1 MIHKETPVE
10 GGSECV
16 RVRII
21 EDTFQNSFVETRVE
35 TRVGQ
40 PTCLTFCHVMTGS
53 SEQLNWTRHRTGHL
67 DTVLLCT
74 SFNIIYESHIKNFSC
89 FLMNNIGLIYRRC

>member
-1 MIHKETPVE
+1 MILKEMPD
-10 GGSECV
+10 GGECV
-16 RVRII
+16 SVRII
-21 EDTFQNSFVETRVE
+21 EDTFRNITVETE

-40 PTCLTFCHVMTGS
+40 PTCLTFCHVTTGSS

-74 SFNIIYESHIKNFSC
+74 SFNIISESHIKNFSC
-89 FLMNNIGLIYRRC
+89 FLMSNIGLIYRRC